1 MNEEIVSKV
10 LVLDN
15 SLEHAE
21 PIKRFCEEHNLVGL
35 KVRKSRLM
43 SVLRTNIDLGG
54 ILYSETYGGSPEES
68 AEIALLI
75 HAARPELPIIVRRES
90 EATLAGLPDGL
101 RRIACAAYVTSDM
114 VALSKVIDEYIFSLM
129 YPNALVRGIV
139 EITQAVLGGQFKT
152 LAIGCETPYIVHDRL
167 IFGEL
172 FSLMPLESAWC
183 RGYMMLQTEEAPLLE
198 MLGRGPDAGAAAG
211 FRAVNNL
218 LGEVTNLIWGSF
230 KNCYIGAAAAL
241 ADSQIQVP
249 LIVNHKHK
257 YISFGTENPQLR
269 FRFTL
274 TDADTGRIVKL
285 DQSFVFNLS
294 WSPEDFKELARFADG
309 HGDAGELEL
318 F

>member
-10 LVLDN
+10 LVLD
-15 SLEHAE
+15 SSPDHAG
-21 PIKRFCEEHNLVGL
+21 PIKRFCEENNLVGL
-35 KVRKSRLM
+35 KVSKSRLM

-54 ILYSETYGGSPEES
+54 ILYSETFGGSPEES
-68 AEIALLI
+68 AEIALMI

-90 EATLAGLPDGL
+90 EAALAGLPDGL
-101 RRIACAAYVTSDM
+101 RRIACAAYITSDM
-114 VALSKVIDEYIFSLM
+114 AALRKVIDQYIFSLM

-139 EITQAVLGGQFKT
+139 EITQAVLGSQFRT
-152 LAIGCETPYIVHDRL
+152 LAIGSETPYIVHDRL

-172 FSLMPLESAWC
+172 FSLIPLESAWC
-183 RGYMMLQTEEAPLLE
+183 RGYMMLQTEEAPLLDL
-198 MLGRGPDAGAAAG
+198 LGRDPETGGGAG

-230 KNCYIGAAAAL
+230 KNCYFGAAGAMTDL
-241 ADSQIQVP
+241 QIQVP
-249 LIVNHKHK
+249 LVINHKHR

-274 TDADTGRIVKL
+274 ADTVTGRVVKL

-294 WSPEDFKELARFADG
+294 WSPEDFKEFDRFAG
-309 HGDAGELEL
+309 GIGAAGELEL